1 MPSFGTS
8 VSVPLLAGDGGTE
21 QTVELIRTAVN
32 SGLSNPVVRSTA
44 MQALRG
50 VPAYND
56 EAAARALFNWVLRNI
71 RFTNDPIGHE
81 TISSAEWTI
90 RNGGGDCDDINAV
103 LLPTLLMVVGIPVEL
118 VTVNDNPTDPAGE
131 FTHVYCQ
138 ALINGRVTP
147 LDAARP
153 GARFGTTIDRV
164 FRKRV
169 WSLTDARYQDLAGYR
184 GLNGSYTAPAQ
195 LARSRRGMGFDF
207 SALADLINKGASAAG
222 NIIQSFRVPTGTII
236 NPGASCKPG
245 TPGCNAV
252 MPGGYPTSSG
262 IDPTLLLGGMG
273 ILAVAIIASK
283 K

>member
-1 MPSFGTS
+1 M
-8 VSVPLLAGDGGTE
+8 SVPLLAGDGGTE
-21 QTVELIRTAVN
+21 QTVDLIRTAVH
-32 SGLSNPVVRSTA
+32 SGLSNPTVRSTA

-50 VPAYND
+50 VPAFND
-56 EAAARALFNWVLRNI
+56 GAAARALFNWVLRNI
-71 RFTNDPIGHE
+71 RFTNDPVGHE

-138 ALINGRVTP
+138 AFIDGQVIP

-169 WSLTDARYQDLAGYR
+169 WSLTDSRYQDLAGYR
-184 GLNGSYTAPAQ
+184 GLTGAHVAGAQ
-195 LARSRRGMGFDF
+195 LARSRRGMGFNWDIREF
-207 SALADLINKGASAAG
+207 VRAGTEAAG
-222 NIIQSFRVPTGTII
+222 NIIKSFRIPTGTII
-236 NPGASCKPG
+236 NPQPG
-245 TPGCNAV
+245 QSPYGPQQTAA
-252 MPGGYPTSSG
+252 PGGFSG
-262 IDPTLLLGGMG
+262 INPNTLLLGGMALLG
-273 ILAVAIIASK
+273 VVMLSNK